1 MPHQLHTTMPQKK
14 HLMFPVYKYVNEFCL
29 VRFELVAKKLHNYTR
44 ELCENKLTKYYEL
57 STLKC
62 MW

>member
-29 VRFELVAKKLHNYTR
+29 VRFELVAKNDTTIQGNYV
-44 ELCENKLTKYYEL
+44 KI
-57 STLKC
+57 S
-62 MW
+62 